1 MSVITR
7 KTLLNGQPGTKKWAA
22 KYGQNLLCVRYK
34 YDTERKIKI
43 KTVELKVDEEPWEIN
58 HQKIPANKIVGIKVE
73 YGEVQL
79 GKTVRRAGGRWNR
92 LQKVWEM
99 KYQDVVNLGLTNRII
114 GN

>member
-7 KTLLNGQPGTKKWAA
+7 KTLLSGQPGTKKWKA
-22 KYGQNLLCVRYK
+22 KYGENLVCVRYK
-34 YDTERKIKI
+34 YDTVRKIKI

-58 HQKIPANKIVGIKVE
+58 RGKIPANKIVGIKVE

-79 GKTVRRAGGRWNR
+79 GKLVRRAGAKWNR
-92 LQKVWEM
+92 AERLWKM
-99 KYQDVVNLGLTNRII
+99 KYQDVVNLGLTGRIM